1 MQPIRRI
8 LLPTDG
14 SVGSRAAGKLAA
26 QMARD
31 LGARIDVLTVV
42 DTSSVLEAFGDVAGR
57 SERVGEIRAL
67 ARERALRFVQRHF
80 AEVPEVAVHVRDG
93 SAFLGILQA
102 ARDFN
107 SDMIVMSTRGHA
119 GLKHLMIGSVAE
131 KIVRASHVPVMTV
144 RTPAAGFAQK
154 P

>member
-80 AEVPEVAVHVRDG
+80 AEVAAWRSVGATQRSPQPSRQSSTTDRTDARPFGRALQSVKSVVSGAG
-93 SAFLGILQA
+93 TGQA
-102 ARDFN
+102 AVRGP
-107 SDMIVMSTRGHA
+107 MRRWRSTAAKRA
-119 GLKHLMIGSVAE
+119 MRCSV
-131 KIVRASHVPVMTV
+131 S
-144 RTPAAGFAQK
+144 
-154 P
+154 